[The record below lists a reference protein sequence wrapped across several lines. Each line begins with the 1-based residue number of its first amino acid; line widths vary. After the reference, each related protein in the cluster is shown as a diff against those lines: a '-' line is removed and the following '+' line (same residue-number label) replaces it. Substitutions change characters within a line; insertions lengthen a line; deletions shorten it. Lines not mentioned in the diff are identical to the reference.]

1 MKHLEYARDKLI
13 MGPER
18 KLKINDTE
26 TNSITAY
33 HEAGH
38 ALVAYYTK
46 DAPALHK
53 ITIMPHGHSLGHVSI
68 IICIYTYTYICIC
81 IYILTIL
88 FY

>member
-68 IICIYTYTYICIC
+68 IIY
-81 IYILTIL
+81 IYI
-88 FY
+88 